1 MKKLLNEQ
9 QTAEAIE
16 RLFQAVLPEIP
27 RDRPVGIIGIRSR
40 GEILAQRM
48 ARRLKDVEGIP
59 VELGVLDITL
69 YRDDLSKRQG
79 AKLALATEIGF
90 DLNDTWLLLVDD
102 VLQTGRSVRAALS
115 ALYDFGRP
123 KIIRLAVLIDRG
135 GHELPIAADYVGQ
148 TVEAPAGQVLKVKLK
163 ESDGEEGIFITQKR
177 K

>member
-9 QTAEAIE
+9 QTGEAFD
-16 RLFQAVLPEIP
+16 RLFESLLPQIP
-27 RDRPVGIIGIRSR
+27 RDQRVGVIGIRSR
-40 GEILAQRM
+40 GEFLAQRL
-48 ARRLKDVEGIP
+48 AQRLREVEGLAI
-59 VELGVLDITL
+59 ELGVLDITF

-90 DLNDTWLLLVDD
+90 DINDTWVLLVDD

-123 KIIRLAVLIDRG
+123 RVVRLAVLIDRG
-135 GHELPIAADYVGQ
+135 GHELPIAADF
-148 TVEAPAGQVLKVKLK
+148 AGQKVDVPPGQVIKVKLK
-163 ESDGEEGIFITQKR
+163 ESDGEEGVFITQKH